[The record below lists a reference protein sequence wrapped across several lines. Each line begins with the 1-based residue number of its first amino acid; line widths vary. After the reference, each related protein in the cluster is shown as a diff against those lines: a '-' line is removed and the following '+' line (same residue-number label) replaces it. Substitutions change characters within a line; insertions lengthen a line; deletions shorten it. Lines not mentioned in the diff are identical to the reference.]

1 MSGNVSMN
9 ELKIKTPSEFAA
21 EIEELVRIHN
31 LEYIDA
37 VVLYC
42 ERNNLEIESA
52 ASLIRLNANMKAKV
66 QTEAEN
72 LRFLPKVSR
81 LPI

>member
-1 MSGNVSMN
+1 MN